1 MQDIFA
7 YNIVGE
13 NGTYVEIGAYKPEHK
28 NNTYVLETKLGYRGF
43 SIEHNVRWQPMWQ
56 ECQQRRNPIFWED
69 ALTFDY
75 AAKCK
80 ELSLPLRIGYL
91 SCDIEPPMNTLAALH
106 RTIEQGLSFDCVTF
120 EHDRLSPK
128 SARYQHHN
136 IEQQAN
142 DFMEAHGYKVAV
154 YDVWAGGD
162 TSCVIETWYVNK
174 DIDHPCLSYRTWQQQ
189 YLNIQQGKL

>member
-1 MQDIFA
+1 MPINLRALPHKSRSQSMQDIFA
-7 YNIVGE
+7 YNVVGE

-75 AAKCK
+75 AAKCQ
-80 ELSLPLRIGYL
+80 
-91 SCDIEPPMNTLAALH
+91 

-142 DFMEAHGYKVAV
+142 DFMEAHGYQVAV

-162 TSCVIETWYVNK
+162 ESCIIETWYVNQ
-174 DIDHPCLSYRTWQQQ
+174 DIDYPCLSYRAWQQQ